1 MSFNVQGV
9 YNNYE
14 CGLSVSEA
22 RAEDAGEWTCEF
34 ESYVDGDGKRG
45 GGYMARVRQLRTFR

>member
-1 MSFNVQGV
+1 MSFTVQGD

-14 CGLSVSEA
+14 CGLTVSEA

-34 ESYVDGDGKRG
+34 ESYVKNRRRGDGNI
-45 GGYMARVRQLRTFR
+45 ARVRQLRTFR